1 MISVIIPT
9 INRANSLIFTLQSL
23 ISQNFDRSDY
33 EILIVDN
40 GSTDNTKSICENFI
54 SQNRSHQICYIYE
67 PSPGVHAARHKG
79 VLKAKGDLLAFVD
92 DDIETDI
99 NWLGAIANSFSDTTV
114 KLVGGRNLPKYEIE
128 PPAWLDWFWHDT
140 PYGKACPH
148 LSLLDFGEEVLE
160 IDANYIWSQNL
171 AISKQTLLELGGFHP
186 DNFPSHLQHF
196 QGDGE
201 TGLARKLKRS
211 GYKAIYQPKAK
222 ILHRVSHS
230 RMSYEYFDRRFF
242 SQGISDSFATIRK
255 NGGQLSEIKLQQK
268 LVDVRVYSKYA
279 LKLLKRKFD
288 RREEVPERPI
298 LKERFNLAHQAGY
311 RFHQAAVRQN
321 RHLLDWVLKANFLE
335 YRIPNSTM
343 NLPRKKF

>member
-23 ISQNFDRSDY
+23 VRQNFDDRDY

-54 SQNRSHQICYIYE
+54 FQHRSHQIRYIYE
-67 PSPGVHAARHKG
+67 PSPGVHAARHRG
-79 VLKAKGDLLAFVD
+79 VLEAKGDLLVFVD
-92 DDIETDI
+92 DDIETDAD
-99 NWLGAIANSFSDTTV
+99 WLGAIADSFNDPTV
-114 KLVGGRNLPKYEIE
+114 KLVGGRNLPKYEIQ
-128 PPAWLDWFWHDT
+128 PPEWLDWFWHDT

-148 LSLLDFGEEVLE
+148 LSLLDFGDEVLE
-160 IDANYIWSQNL
+160 IDANYVWSQNL
-171 AISKQTLLELGGFHP
+171 AISKQTFLELGGFHP

-222 ILHRVSHS
+222 ILHQVSPS

-242 SQGISDSFATIRK
+242 SQGISDSFAKIRK
-255 NGGQLSEIKLQQK
+255 NGGQLSDIGLQQR
-268 LVDVRVYSKYA
+268 LADIRVNSQYT

-311 RFHQAAVRQN
+311 RFHQAAVSKN
-321 RHLLDWVLKANFLE
+321 RHLLEWVLKTNFLE
-335 YRIPNSTM
+335 YQIPNLTM